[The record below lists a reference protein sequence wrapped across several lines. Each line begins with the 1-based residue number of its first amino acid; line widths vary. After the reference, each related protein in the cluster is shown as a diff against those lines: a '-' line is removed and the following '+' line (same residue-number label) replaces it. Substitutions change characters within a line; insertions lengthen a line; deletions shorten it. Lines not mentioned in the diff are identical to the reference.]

1 MLVQKWIEYPLSI
14 YSHKYKHY
22 YHILPLFDIFLEEKN
37 LDTNAYFY
45 KKLNFSYLFKF
56 YKTYF
61 LFLLH
66 EQTGKFLGKK

>member
-14 YSHKYKHY
+14 YSHKYKQH

-56 YKTYF
+56 
-61 LFLLH
+61 
-66 EQTGKFLGKK
+66 